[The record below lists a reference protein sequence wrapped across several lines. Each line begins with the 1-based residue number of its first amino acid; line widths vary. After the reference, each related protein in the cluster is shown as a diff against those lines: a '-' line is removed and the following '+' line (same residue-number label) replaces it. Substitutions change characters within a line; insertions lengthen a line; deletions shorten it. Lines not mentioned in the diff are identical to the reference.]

1 MTPSS
6 KDSTSQ
12 KFKSDYVFIA
22 TREEIMARA
31 KADHEW
37 KMQSLAK
44 NVLSMKTKLARR
56 AFLDGFEARH
66 GKDLADDLR
75 ARIIKAHSAARP

>member
-1 MTPSS
+1 MNPSD

-12 KFKSDYVFIA
+12 KSKNEFYA
-22 TREEIMARA
+22 TREEIMEMA
-31 KADHEW
+31 KRDHEW
-37 KMQSLAK
+37 KMDGLAK

-66 GKDLADDLR
+66 GKEIADDLR
-75 ARIIKAHSAARP
+75 ARIIKAHSAGRP